1 MPNNHKNSSLNKQAL
16 VDIYREALAR
26 GQDLEKLSKKIEKM
40 VEKTHVV
47 RHIEKKVTAQ
57 KEKKLKNSVPRVVR
71 WGAFGLPL
79 VFIVVGIFLIGN
91 ALMPISEYYLKTA
104 PELSLFD
111 FKAPIPRE
119 QVLDITPAI
128 IAQASTSE
136 VLGEE
141 DELPD
146 NFSPVIINAQLDYT
160 NLANWFGSEQLEQLG
175 QGQET
180 DSYKLDIPKLDI
192 INAEV
197 KIGGTNLDKS
207 LIQYPGT
214 ADPGKPG
221 APVIF
226 GHSVLRQFYN
236 PYEKNPRRYISIF
249 SKIMTLSSGDRIF
262 LERGGVKYQYKVVG
276 KTEVKPDD
284 VFILTQNYDARKL
297 KLVTCVP
304 EGTYLRRGVVSA
316 ELVE

>member
-1 MPNNHKNSSLNKQAL
+1 MSKTSSNPSINKQAL
-16 VDIYREALAR
+16 VEIYREAIAK
-26 GQDLEKLSKKIEKM
+26 GQDLNKLSQKVEKLVERSHVAHR
-40 VEKTHVV
+40 VEKKAV
-47 RHIEKKVTAQ
+47 AQ

-71 WGAFGLPL
+71 WGAFALPILFIL
-79 VFIVVGIFLIGN
+79 VGVGLIGN

-104 PELSLFD
+104 PQLSLFD

-119 QVLDITPAI
+119 QVLDITPAV
-128 IAQASTSE
+128 IAQASAAE
-136 VLGEE
+136 NEE
-141 DELPD
+141 DENAKTD
-146 NFSPVIINAQLDYT
+146 DFGPVIINAQLDYT
-160 NLANWFGSEQLEQLG
+160 NLANWFSSEQIEQLNEG
-175 QGQET
+175 ELT
-180 DSYKLDIPKLDI
+180 DSYILDIPSLDV
-192 INAEV
+192 INAQV
-197 KIGGTNLDKS
+197 KIGGTDLDKS

-221 APVIF
+221 SPVIF

-249 SKIMTLSSGDRIF
+249 SKIMTLKNGEKIF
-262 LERGGVKYQYKVVG
+262 LERGGVKYEYRVVG

-284 VFILTQNYDARKL
+284 VFILTQNYDSKKL

-304 EGTYLRRGVVSA
+304 EGTYLRRGIITA